1 MHFLKQ
7 YGKNGVIKFLHT
19 IYDGVKIF
27 KTNKVIPFKDI
38 YFPKKQ
44 IFRHLWTNFHVSN
57 TNLAHFCVRER
68 EREREREKRERERE
82 RERERPRDRETERD
96 RERPRETERQK
107 EDCFDAPVLMLLHY
121 HILKIFLGNI
131 MYHLV
136 VLF

>member
-1 MHFLKQ
+1 ME
-7 YGKNGVIKFLHT
+7 KNGVIKFLHT

-68 EREREREKRERERE
+68 ERERERKRERERE
-82 RERERPRDRETERD
+82 RETERPRETERD
-96 RERPRETERQK
+96 RERPRDRKRT
-107 EDCFDAPVLMLLHY
+107 VLMLL
-121 HILKIFLGNI
+121 F
-131 MYHLV
+131 
-136 VLF
+136 